1 MQQLVE
7 QVSSVARQAGEAIM
21 AIYRTDF
28 TQYSKADS
36 SPLTEAD
43 LAAHHIICDG
53 LAAISSL
60 PVLSEESPAEQ
71 MKWDV
76 RRNWNE
82 FWLVDPLD
90 GTKEFINK
98 NDEFTVNI
106 ALIRDG
112 KAVLGVVY
120 CPPLDRLY
128 FAAEGVG
135 AFRQDGQGAEPTE
148 IRVSPEPVAGE
159 TWNVVGSRRHGA
171 EALEK
176 FARSLGEVETVSMG
190 SSLKL
195 CLVAEGQAH
204 LYPRLAPTCEWDTGA
219 AQAIVEI
226 AGGAVLTPDLLPLQY
241 GQKEDLLNP
250 YFIVC
255 AQLNPAWGSVF
266 TGLCTTSE
274 TEGA

>member
-1 MQQLVE
+1 MQQLVD
-7 QVSSVARQAGEAIM
+7 QVSSIARKAGEAIM

-28 TQYSKADS
+28 TKYEKADS

-43 LAAHHIICDG
+43 IAAHHIICDG
-53 LAAISSL
+53 LAEISSL

-71 MKWDV
+71 MKWDA
-76 RRNWNE
+76 RKNWGE

-106 ALIRDG
+106 ALIRGG

-120 CPPLDRLY
+120 CPALDRLY
-128 FAAEGVG
+128 FATEGVG
-135 AFRQDGQGAEPTE
+135 AFRKDGQEAEPTE
-148 IRVSPEPVAGE
+148 IRVSSEPVAGE
-159 TWNVVGSRRHGA
+159 TWKVVGSRRHGA

-176 FARSLGEVETVSMG
+176 FAQSLGEVETVSMG

-195 CLVAEGQAH
+195 CLVAEGKAH

-219 AQAIVEI
+219 AQAVVEI
-226 AGGAVLTPDLLPLQY
+226 AGGAVLTPALKPLEY

-255 AQLNPAWGSVF
+255 AQLNPTWGTVF
-266 TGLCTTSE
+266 SALCKE
-274 TEGA
+274 